1 MKRKK
6 DDLRPLI
13 NAAIMLLAMLLMVT
27 GAVFLGYDAGAV
39 EADSQGGRIPG
50 DDIPAIRYASI
61 EAMEA
66 GGVEANENEQIEAAL
81 MAKAHR
87 IENCAVTH
95 YDCCVSCCGKTDG
108 ITASGRVGTP
118 YCSVAVDPDVIPLGS
133 DVLVDYGDG
142 ELRYYKADDVGGAIK
157 GNHIDLMVCG
167 HDEAV
172 RLGRRT
178 ATVYWVEV
186 DK

>member
-1 MKRKK
+1 MKRR
-6 DDLRPLI
+6 DELRPLI
-13 NAAIMLLAMLLMVT
+13 NAAVMLLAMLLMVT

-39 EADSQGGRIPG
+39 EADNKSGRIPG
-50 DDIPAIRYASI
+50 DDIPATTYASI

-66 GGVEANENEQIEAAL
+66 DGIEANENEQIEAAL

-87 IENCAVTH
+87 IESVVVTH
-95 YDCCVSCCGKTDG
+95 YDCCRKCCGKTDG

-118 YCSVAVDPDVIPLGS
+118 YCSVAVDPSVIPLGA

-142 ELRYYKADDVGGAIK
+142 ELNYYKADDVGGAIK
-157 GNHIDLMVCG
+157 GNHIDLMVSN

-172 RLGRRT
+172 QLGTRT

-186 DK
+186 E

>member
-1 MKRKK
+1 MKRR
-6 DDLRPLI
+6 DELRPLI

-39 EADSQGGRIPG
+39 EADNQSGRIHG
-50 DDIPAIRYASI
+50 DDIPATRYASL

-66 GGVEANENEQIEAAL
+66 DGIEADENAL
-81 MAKAHR
+81 IESALVARANR
-87 IENCAVTH
+87 IENCTVTH
-95 YDCCVSCCGKTDG
+95 YDRCVSCCGKTDG

-118 YCSVAVDPDVIPLGS
+118 YVTVAVDPSVIPLGA

-142 ELRYYKADDVGGAIK
+142 ELHYYKADDTGSAIN
-157 GNHIDLMVCG
+157 GNHIDLMVSD

-172 RLGRRT
+172 QLGTRT

-186 DK
+186 E